1 MVNVA
6 IVGLG
11 FMGRTHFEC
20 YAANQSCRVAAV
32 VEPETARR
40 QSTAVGGNLAV
51 GQTPLDMTGV
61 TFHDHWKSMLA
72 DKSIDL
78 VDVCTPTQT
87 HAEIALAAL
96 RAGKHVFVEKP
107 MSRDLADAEQMV
119 AESRKTGKILH
130 VGHVLRYWGQYV
142 EAKKIADSGAHG
154 PLRYARFIRHGGKPS
169 WAAGNWLADP
179 SKSGGAVLD
188 LHIHDVDS
196 ALWIFGQPQTV
207 HVVGRSDDNLPMS
220 IDATW
225 TYPTGS
231 QIQLHG
237 RWDRQPKAPFRF
249 AFSLEFDKASLYC
262 DLAAGAKLQL
272 IEGDTTSDLPFES
285 ISGYQIQINDVI
297 DSVAA
302 KRRETQVTPESA
314 LETMR
319 MTLRHLED
327 AQSFAAR
334 HR

>member
-20 YAANQSCRVAAV
+20 YAANNACRVAAV

-51 GQTPLDMTGV
+51 GQTPLDISNV
-61 TFHDHWKSMLA
+61 TFHDHWQSVLA
-72 DKSIDL
+72 DPSIHLIDI
-78 VDVCTPTQT
+78 CTPTHT
-87 HAEIALAAL
+87 HAEVALAAL

-107 MSRDLADAEQMV
+107 MSRDLHEAEQMA
-119 AESRKTGKILH
+119 AESRRTGKVLH

-142 EAKKIADSGAHG
+142 EAKKIAEKGTLG
-154 PLRYARFIRHGGKPS
+154 PLRYARFIRHGGKPV
-169 WAAGNWLADP
+169 WAAGNWLTDP
-179 SKSGGAVLD
+179 AKSGGAILD
-188 LHIHDVDS
+188 MHIHDVDS
-196 ALWIFGQPQTV
+196 ALWMFGQPKDIA
-207 HVVGRSDDNLPMS
+207 VVGRSDGNLPMS

-225 TYPTGS
+225 RYPTGA

-237 RWDRQPKAPFRF
+237 RWDHQPKAPFRF
-249 AFSLEFDKASLYC
+249 AFTIEFERGSLYC
-262 DLAAGAKLQL
+262 DLASGANLRLFQ
-272 IEGDTTSDLPFES
+272 GDAITDLAYETC
-285 ISGYQIQINDVI
+285 SGYQVQINDVI
-297 DSVAA
+297 DSIASN
-302 KRRETQVTPESA
+302 KRETQVAPESA

-319 MTLRHLED
+319 MTLRHLEQ
-327 AQSFAAR
+327 AQSFAGR

>member
-1 MVNVA
+1 
-6 IVGLG
+6 
-11 FMGRTHFEC
+11 
-20 YAANQSCRVAAV
+20 
-32 VEPETARR
+32 
-40 QSTAVGGNLAV
+40 
-51 GQTPLDMTGV
+51 
-61 TFHDHWKSMLA
+61 
-72 DKSIDL
+72 
-78 VDVCTPTQT
+78 
-87 HAEIALAAL
+87 
-96 RAGKHVFVEKP
+96 
-107 MSRDLADAEQMV
+107 MSRDLADAERMV

-142 EAKKIADSGAHG
+142 EAKKIAESGAHG

-196 ALWIFGQPQTV
+196 ALWMFGQPKNV

-225 TYPTGS
+225 TYQTGA

-249 AFSLEFDKASLYC
+249 AFSLEFDRASLYC
-262 DLAAGAKLQL
+262 DLASGAKLQL
-272 IEGDTTSDLPFES
+272 IEGDTTTDLPFES
-285 ISGYQIQINDVI
+285 TSGYQIQINDVI
-297 DSVAA
+297 NAVANN
-302 KRRETQVTPESA
+302 RRQTYVSPESA
-314 LETMR
+314 LDTMR
-319 MTLRHLED
+319 MTLRHLEE

-334 HR
+334 HC